1 MWVGAHL
8 SIGQGLT
15 AAVHTAVKIGANTLQ
30 FFMRN
35 PRGGKMCVVDKEDY
49 EGAWVLMRSMILD
62 HWLLMLPIPII

>member
-35 PRGGKMCVVDKEDY
+35 PRGGKMCVVIKRIMK
-49 EGAWVLMRSMILD
+49 GLGF
-62 HWLLMLPIPII
+62 